1 MRTTRLPV
9 FTSFTK
15 SSHVMQRCLALIHTN
30 QSILH
35 FSFLP
40 VSLLQTKPCIFMG
53 HQPFVTSQRSSI
65 SPSRCLR
72 SVCNCLALI
81 PSTHV
86 EGAGNQCR
94 EAVNKGLI
102 MPFLHCFLL
111 SIIGTQDGTERY
123 GILWD
128 GSGLCIGSDQNV
140 RE

>member
-1 MRTTRLPV
+1 MRTTRLPG

-40 VSLLQTKPCIFMG
+40 VSLLPLKHAFFMG

-94 EAVNKGLI
+94 EAVNIGLI
-102 MPFLHCFLL
+102 MPFLLFAFYNWHTGWNRKIWYIMGWL
-111 SIIGTQDGTERY
+111 RAVH
-123 GILWD
+123 WK
-128 GSGLCIGSDQNV
+128 
-140 RE
+140 